1 MVVHELLRWWII
13 QTNECKSA
21 DSVKIN
27 ISLSFTRYSDGK
39 IIEHQLDDNGIQEVH
54 KIFFD
59 TSLILD
65 ILEQQTEQK
74 PSDNDKYLQSLGAF
88 RYMYRCQVKGK
99 HGKVP
104 QMFFHNTNKDEIDK
118 LFLEIHF
125 PMFRAL

>member
-1 MVVHELLRWWII
+1 MNNPSMVVHELLRWWII

-65 ILEQQTEQK
+65 ILEQQLLC
-74 PSDNDKYLQSLGAF
+74 NL
-88 RYMYRCQVKGK
+88 
-99 HGKVP
+99 
-104 QMFFHNTNKDEIDK
+104 
-118 LFLEIHF
+118 LEIQVIQKQKIYQ
-125 PMFRAL
+125 MACRILDQK